1 MGDVVKALAIET
13 ATTACAIGLLLDDGF
28 VEERVLDHDRR
39 HTEVLIP
46 SISRVLKEHGLEVR
60 DLDVIL
66 VDRGPGLFTGLRVGI
81 ATAQS
86 LANAVGIGLVGVTSL
101 EVLAHG
107 AYEAG
112 VRGRFTGLVDG
123 RRGEVFVQSFDLIDA
138 SDAIDEPSVKTPS
151 DVVASL
157 KDNEDV
163 TLGGDGAT
171 RYRDIFGGRKN
182 VTIGDFDIPSPA
194 SALALAVHRRPS
206 DVVPALYL
214 RDADAVANFT
224 TREKR
229 P

>member
-1 MGDVVKALAIET
+1 MKALAIET
-13 ATTACAIGLLLDDGF
+13 ATTACAIGVLLDDGF
-28 VEERVLDHDRR
+28 VEERVLDRDRR
-39 HTEVLIP
+39 HTEVLTAGIA
-46 SISRVLKEHGLEVR
+46 RVLLEHDLEVR
-60 DLDVIL
+60 DLDVIV

-101 EVLAHG
+101 EVLAHR

-112 VRGRFTGLVDG
+112 VRGRFVGLVDG
-123 RRGEVFVQSFDLIDA
+123 RRGEVFVQSFDLVDG
-138 SDAIDEPSVKTPS
+138 SDAVDEPRVMTPA
-151 DVVASL
+151 DVVASWGATV
-157 KDNEDV
+157 EV
-163 TLGGDGAT
+163 TFGGDGAT
-171 RYRDIFGGRKN
+171 RYRDIFSGVKN

-194 SALALAVHRRPS
+194 SALALGAHRRAS
-206 DVVPALYL
+206 DAVPALYL